1 MSVLNKILRS
11 KGIKKVFRAL
21 YYPVLRKKVLKDFS
35 AMTKHESCP
44 KHIIDS
50 TNVCYLRTD
59 MWAKNNTASGA
70 VAHTKGVVEAL
81 AKKFNVTLVSPVRFS
96 YIESNINYQVVST
109 DTMLSVGIN
118 ELAEIEYNQ
127 SLIKI
132 LPIIKEIQP
141 RFIYQ
146 RYGLDNY
153 AGAYLSRFLNI
164 PFILEYNGSE
174 VWMSKNWGKKFHFEQ
189 IADEIELADFRYA
202 DLIVGNAEPMKD
214 ELMQRGVDE
223 NKILIVPN
231 GVDPVRFSPTIDGT
245 NIREKYKISEDEIL
259 VTFVGTFGPW
269 HGTEVLAKTIKEVC
283 STNKNIKYMF
293 VGNGA
298 NYNLVSDI
306 VNQSGF
312 SEKVIFTGLIPQLET
327 PEYLAASDILVSPQI
342 PNPDGTPFFGSPTK
356 LFEYMAMGKAIVV
369 SSLDQMSYLLSNNET
384 ALLTEPAS
392 VTDLTNAI
400 LKLSNDKSLRQRLGE
415 NARKVVLEKY
425 TWDKHVDI
433 ILEKLETIY
442 NYNL

>member
-1 MSVLNKILRS
+1 MSVLNKILRL

-21 YYPVLRKKVLKDFS
+21 YYSILRKKVLKDFC
-35 AMTKHESCP
+35 AMTKHEAYP
-44 KHIIDS
+44 KQMIDS

-96 YIESNINYQVVST
+96 YIEGNINYQVVSI

-153 AGAYLSRFLNI
+153 AGAYLSRLLNI
-164 PFILEYNGSE
+164 PFVLEYNGSE
-174 VWMSKNWGKKFHFEQ
+174 IWMSKNWGKKFHFEQ

-231 GVDPVRFSPTIDGT
+231 GVDPIRFSPSIDGT
-245 NIREKYKISEDEIL
+245 NIREKYKISEEEIL

-283 STNKNIKYMF
+283 STNKNVKYMF

-312 SEKVIFTGLIPQLET
+312 SDKVIFTGLIPQLET

-356 LFEYMAMGKAIVV
+356 LFEYMAMGKAIVA

-392 VTDLTNAI
+392 VTDLISAI
-400 LKLSNDKSLRQRLGE
+400 LKLSKDKSLRQRLGA
-415 NARKVVLEKY
+415 NARNVVLEKY

-433 ILEKLETIY
+433 ILEKLDTIF
-442 NYNL
+442 

>member
-1 MSVLNKILRS
+1 MSVLNKILRL
-11 KGIKKVFRAL
+11 KGIKKVFRVL
-21 YYPVLRKKVLKDFS
+21 YYPVLRRKVLKDFS
-35 AMTKHESCP
+35 AMTRHESFH
-44 KHIIDS
+44 KQMIYS

-109 DTMLSVGIN
+109 NTMLSVGIN

-141 RFIYQ
+141 RLIYQ

-153 AGAYLSRFLNI
+153 AGAYLSRLLNI
-164 PFILEYNGSE
+164 PFVLEYNGSE
-174 VWMSKNWGKKFHFEQ
+174 IWMSKNWGKKFHFEQ

-231 GVDPVRFSPTIDGT
+231 GVDPIRFSPSIDGT
-245 NIREKYKISEDEIL
+245 NIRKKYKISEEEIL

-312 SEKVIFTGLIPQLET
+312 SDKVIFTGLIPQLET

-356 LFEYMAMGKAIVV
+356 LFEYMAMGKAIVA
-369 SSLDQMSYLLSNNET
+369 SSLDQMSYLLSNNDT

-400 LKLSNDKSLRQRLGE
+400 LKLSNDKSLRQRLGA